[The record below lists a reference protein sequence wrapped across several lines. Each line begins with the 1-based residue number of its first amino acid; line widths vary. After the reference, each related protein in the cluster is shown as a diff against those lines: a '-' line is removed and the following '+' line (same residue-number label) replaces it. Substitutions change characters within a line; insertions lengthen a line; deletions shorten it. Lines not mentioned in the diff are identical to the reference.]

1 MKSKSL
7 LDKISFD
14 FGKIILGAIILEG
27 IFLLT
32 GVLMYSKPLMVANAA
47 GIILGVYL
55 FIYGIFQ
62 IYEFLIR
69 KSNPLYKFN
78 IFLGFLSIIL
88 GVIIIVNP
96 FKLIKILTI
105 TLGIY
110 LILTAIFKAIDAL
123 RLKKYGFDGWLILLV
138 TSVLLLI
145 FGIFTAIDPLASMDI
160 IEVAGIFI
168 ILASVL
174 EICNL
179 IMMYGKSKEIAKLL
193 KK

>member
-1 MKSKSL
+1 MKGKSF

-14 FGKIILGAIILEG
+14 FGKIILGSIILESL
-27 IFLLT
+27 FLLI
-32 GVLMYSKPLMVANAA
+32 GVVMYIKPIMVANVA
-47 GIILGVYL
+47 GIIMGVYL
-55 FIYGIFQ
+55 FLYGAFE

-69 KSNPLYKFN
+69 KSNPLFKFN
-78 IFLGFLSIIL
+78 IFLGVLAIIL
-88 GVIIIVNP
+88 GVVIIINP

-110 LILTAIFKAIDAL
+110 LTLVAIFKAINAI
-123 RLKKYGFDGWLILLV
+123 RLKKYGYDGWVILLV
-138 TSVLLLI
+138 TSIILLI
-145 FGIFTAIDPLASMDI
+145 FGVFTAINPLASMDI

-168 ILASVL
+168 ILSSVL

-179 IMMYGKSKEIAKLL
+179 IMMYGKSREIVKLL